1 MPHQHHTN
9 LSLLSD
15 AELVRH
21 VDNSLDKLTSTDIEI
36 ELLERFERQSNTLR
50 ALAPVLEYLDENEIS
65 AESIAA
71 DLIFAKQIRD
81 LLAEHE
87 HQGIDDLQIS
97 LEALAEIAA
106 AVKTTKF
113 FPTTPT

>member
-1 MPHQHHTN
+1 MSNHQHTN

-15 AELVRH
+15 AELIRH
-21 VDNSLDKLTSTDIEI
+21 VDNGLDKLTSTDLEI
-36 ELLERFERQSNTLR
+36 ELLARFESHSETLR
-50 ALAPVLEYLDENEIS
+50 DLSPVLEYIDAEALN

-81 LLAEHE
+81 LLAEHN
-87 HQGIDDLQIS
+87 HKDIDDLQIS

-106 AVKTTKF
+106 NVKTTKF
-113 FPTTPT
+113 STPNT